1 VGQVGDI
8 MISRENSG
16 DFLAS
21 EFMKKLREASE
32 LRKKASAEYSE
43 NDAHCAS
50 EADTQSSDEA
60 KDQEQA
66 NDTMDSEISD
76 NVLENMLADSD
87 VENDTYDAAYDDMV
101 DDFKITAEQERVMRG
116 LGKIAGSLR
125 KKNEM
130 FAADVV
136 EATAINIR
144 NDFYKK
150 ANKKQTVIEGL
161 NKIASSLSQKGEEFA
176 ADVVKA
182 TINKIAKS

>member
-1 VGQVGDI
+1 

-21 EFMKKLREASE
+21 EFMKRLSEASE

-43 NDAHCAS
+43 NDAHCSS
-50 EADTQSSDEA
+50 EADTPSASDA
-60 KDQEQA
+60 DDKEQA
-66 NDTMDSEISD
+66 NDSSDSEISD
-76 NVLENMLADSD
+76 EVLENMLADSD

-101 DDFKITAEQERVMRG
+101 DDFKITAEQEAVMRG

-125 KKNEM
+125 RKNEL

-136 EATAINIR
+136 ETTALNIR

-150 ANKKQTVIEGL
+150 ANKKQTVIAGL
-161 NKIASSLSQKGEEFA
+161 NKIASSLSEKGEDFA

-182 TINKIAKS
+182 TINKISKS